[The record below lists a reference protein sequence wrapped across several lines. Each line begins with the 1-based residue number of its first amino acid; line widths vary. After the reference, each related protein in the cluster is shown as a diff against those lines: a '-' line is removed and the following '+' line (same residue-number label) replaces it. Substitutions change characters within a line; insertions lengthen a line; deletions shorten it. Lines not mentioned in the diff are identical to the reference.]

1 MKIKTIFKSEQFSIS
16 IRRLSLFGVLAFCFF
31 TSAFAQSQL
40 INGTVVDTNGETI
53 IGASITVKGTT
64 SGTITDA
71 TGNFSIKVNSRK
83 DTLHISF
90 IGYISQT
97 LVIGNQKTIKVVL
110 DEKSK
115 VLDEVIVVG
124 YGSQKKSDLT
134 GSVVSV
140 KADDMNSI
148 PTTDVAEMLRGK
160 AAGMVVTQNSD
171 RPGGGSDIV
180 IRGNKTLPIN
190 GSNAGNA
197 PLFIVDGVPVL
208 NIDDYNSQDILSVE
222 VLKDASSEAIYG
234 ARASNGVILVTTK
247 KGNESKTTVDFS
259 SYLASQQMKRNFNF
273 YSPEEWM
280 QLKREA
286 NRTYTWGA
294 NNYTLSA
301 TSIGTPDATGAYPGD
316 QSLFGPMWN
325 NFLNKNYTDWEGLGI
340 KPALQQKYDLSVRS
354 GNKDTK
360 IATSIGFFD
369 QKGMIAPAAY
379 QRATFHFNVLHKL
392 TKNLTLGV
400 NTNYTYSGR
409 DQEDATFN
417 TFITESPLLSPA
429 YANANNGLLENSKY
443 SPLWNNANQTD
454 HTVTSNL
461 LLNGFVEWE
470 IIKGL
475 KYKMNASLN
484 NRNAEEGT
492 YLTSLHQN
500 GIGVNG
506 LATIGNNNYSDYLLE
521 NIFTYEGKINTDNKF
536 DVTLVQSTDLQ
547 KTTFTQEQGSGF
559 ATDALGYNFIGSA
572 SNTNYP
578 VIRTISPIN
587 LLSYMARVRYNLK
600 DKYLFSASARMDGSS
615 VFGVNKKWGTFPA
628 ASIGWRMSEEDF
640 LKDKKWLSNLKLRA
654 SYGSVGNQK
663 ISPYQTQGLA
673 TPVYFQFG
681 TLTPLIGYL
690 PGSQLPNPNLK
701 WETTTTLN
709 TGVDFSFLHDRV
721 GGTVEYYHALTTDLL
736 NLKSINQTSGYS
748 TQLVNMGNVLNKGL
762 EVTLNVVPVK
772 TKNFTWTLSVNFA
785 ANQNKIVKLNG
796 ATDASGN
803 DLTNHW
809 FVGHNIN
816 AYYDYQYSK
825 IMQFSDTTAT
835 KKVYYAVKPHPGDIL
850 VKDIDHN
857 DTINAKDQVIID
869 QDPKW
874 TGGLSSTLKWKG
886 IDFTFDIYTVQGAL
900 KRNLYLYDYNS
911 GGSLAG
917 VLNGI
922 KVNYWTLENPSTTAP
937 RPRDATIQYFSSM
950 GYQDASYIRLRN
962 ISLGYSFPKSILH
975 RLRMT
980 NLRIY
985 GSATNLVTITKFLS
999 YSPEA
1004 SAGSYPEPQTFTVGL
1019 NASF

>member
-1 MKIKTIFKSEQFSIS
+1 MKIKTILKSELFSTS
-16 IRRLSLFGVLAFCFF
+16 IRRLTLFGFFACCFF
-31 TSAFAQSQL
+31 GSALAQLVS
-40 INGTVVDTNGETI
+40 GTVIDKNNEAI
-53 IGASITVKGTT
+53 IGASITIKGTT

-71 TGNFSIKVNSRK
+71 TGNFSIKVTSPK
-83 DTLHISF
+83 DILQFSY

-97 LVIGNQKTIKVVL
+97 IVIGTQKTIKVVL

-115 VLDEVIVVG
+115 DLDEVIVVG

-140 KADDMNSI
+140 KADEMNSI
-148 PTTDVAEMLRGK
+148 PTTSVAEMLRGQ
-160 AAGMVVTQNSD
+160 AAGLVVTQNSD

-190 GSNAGNA
+190 GNTSGNA
-197 PLFIVDGVPVL
+197 PLFIVDGVPVQ

-247 KGNESKTTVDFS
+247 KGTENKTTVEFS
-259 SYLASQQMKRNFNF
+259 TYLASQQMHRNFSF

-280 QLKREA
+280 QLKRQA

-294 NNYTLSA
+294 NNYSLSVA
-301 TSIGTPDATGAYPGD
+301 SLGTPDATGAYPGD

-325 NFLNKNYTDWEGLGI
+325 NFQNKNYNDWEALGI

-360 IATSIGFFD
+360 IAASLGYFD
-369 QKGMIAPAAY
+369 QKGMIAPADY
-379 QRATFHFNVLHKL
+379 QRATFHFNVQHKL
-392 TKNLTLGV
+392 TKNLTFGL

-417 TFITESPLLSPA
+417 TFITESPLLSPG
-429 YANANNGLLENSKY
+429 YANLNNGLLENSKY
-443 SPLWNNANQTD
+443 SPIWNNANQTD
-454 HTVTSNL
+454 HTVASNL

-475 KYKMNASLN
+475 KYKINGSLN
-484 NRNAEEGT
+484 TRSAEEGV

-506 LATIGNNNYSDYLLE
+506 LATIGTTNYSDYLLE
-521 NIFTYEGKINTDNKF
+521 NILTYDGKINADNKF
-536 DVTLVQSTDLQ
+536 DITLVQSTDLQ
-547 KTTFTQEQGSGF
+547 NTTFTQEQGSGF

-572 SNTNYP
+572 SNANYP
-578 VIRTISPIN
+578 VLRTISPTN
-587 LLSYMARVRYNLK
+587 LLSYMGRIRYNLK
-600 DKYLFSASARMDGSS
+600 DKYLFSVSARMDGSS
-615 VFGVNKKWGTFPA
+615 VFGVNNKWGTFPA
-628 ASIGWRMSEEDF
+628 ASVGWRMSEEDF
-640 LKDKKWLSNLKLRA
+640 LKDKEWLSNLKIRA

-673 TPVYFQFG
+673 TPVYYQFG
-681 TLTPLIGYL
+681 SLTPLIGYL
-690 PGSQLPNPNLK
+690 PGSQLPNPDLK

-709 TGVDFSFLHDRV
+709 TGVDFSFLNDRV

-748 TQLVNMGNVLNKGL
+748 TQLVNMGNVLNQGL
-762 EVTLNVVPVK
+762 EVTLNFVPVK
-772 TKNFTWTLSVNFA
+772 TKDFTWTLSVNFA

-803 DLTNHW
+803 DLSNKW

-816 AYYDYQYSK
+816 SYYDYQYSK
-825 IMQFSDTTAT
+825 IMQYSDSS
-835 KKVYYAVKPHPGDIL
+835 AVKKIYYPIKPNPGDVL
-850 VKDIDHN
+850 VKDVDQN
-857 DTINAKDQVIID
+857 DTINAKDYVIMD
-869 QDPKW
+869 QDSKW

-886 IDFTFDIYTVQGAL
+886 IDFSFDIYTVQGAL

-922 KVNYWTLENPSTTAP
+922 KVDYWTLENQSTTAP
-937 RPRDATIQYFSSM
+937 RPRDATIQYFASM

-962 ISLGYSFPKSILH
+962 ISLGYTFPKSILH
-975 RLRMT
+975 SLKMT

-985 GSATNLVTITKFLS
+985 GSATNLLTITKFLS

-1004 SAGSYPEPQTFTVGL
+1004 SAGAYPEPQTFTVGL
-1019 NASF
+1019 NVTF